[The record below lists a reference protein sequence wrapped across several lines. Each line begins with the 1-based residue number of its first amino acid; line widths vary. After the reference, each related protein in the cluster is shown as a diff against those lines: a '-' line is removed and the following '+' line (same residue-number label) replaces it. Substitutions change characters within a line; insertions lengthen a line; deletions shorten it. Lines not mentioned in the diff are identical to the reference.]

1 MVCAPSPELDA
12 IYKQFGSELVTSS
25 PSETEL
31 LPRKTLSGDSKF
43 DSSSVR
49 ADGVEMLLTREAI
62 PTIVS
67 TFSLEETASVDMYR
81 AFEQARVRT
90 KSST

>member
-12 IYKQFGSELVTSS
+12 IYKQFGTKLITASR
-25 PSETEL
+25 SETEL
-31 LPRKTLSGDSKF
+31 LPRRTLSEDSKA
-43 DSSSVR
+43 DNSSVT

-62 PTIVS
+62 PAIIS
-67 TFSLEETASVDMYR
+67 TFSLEETASTDMYR

-90 KSST
+90 KSSA